1 MISPS
6 SVLVLILVPIV
17 IEFNPCPD
25 RRPDLC
31 RFLSSSAQAVEVLAE
46 EDPALRATL
55 RSELLRASDA
65 TTRARLWRAW
75 ARARWAV
82 LPGFGEADAAALH
95 GSFGDPDVVIAWD
108 RAMDRHGPGLVR
120 AAAELSHSPGLAD
133 TAARA
138 LARMAARYSA
148 EELAPALGEAVSAGG
163 DAAVYRGLLR
173 AAGDVAADAIALHRL
188 ADTSARCGW
197 ADEARAL
204 ARGGFRR
211 FGGAE
216 FAGVARGTLDDAA
229 AAESFWR
236 EFDRL
241 GRDRSSQVSGRDWLF
256 FLHVA
261 QGAGAAARVAGRVPA
276 ADGHRW
282 APDDLRQAVELL
294 LEMDLAGDA
303 MRLIEGLESP
313 GALYLRARIARAAP
327 GVGLDPVALRRRA
340 IETAARAR
348 DDAEG
353 EVWRLAEWMEAGD
366 DAPEDAWTALLEL
379 AGPDSAPAANAAL
392 RLAQLREREERWDEA
407 LALYDRALRVARQP
421 GGAVWIRTDD
431 GRRGDGRA
439 WLEERIRNL
448 RQRMQSGPPPAE

>member
-17 IEFNPCPD
+17 VEFNPCPD

-31 RFLSSSAQAVEVLAE
+31 RFLSSSVRAGETVVK
-46 EDPALRATL
+46 EDPALRAPL

-75 ARARWAV
+75 SRARWAV
-82 LPGFGEADAAALH
+82 LPGFGADDAAALH

-108 RAMDRHGPGLVR
+108 RVMDRFGPDLVR
-120 AAAELSHSPGLAD
+120 VAAELSHSPGQAT

-148 EELAPALGEAVSAGG
+148 EELAPALGEAVSAG
-163 DAAVYRGLLR
+163 DAAVYRGLLW

-188 ADTSARCGW
+188 ADTAARCGW
-197 ADEARAL
+197 ADEARSL
-204 ARGGFRR
+204 AREGFRR
-211 FGGAE
+211 FGGEE
-216 FAGVARGTLDDAA
+216 FAAIACAILESSAGEAA
-229 AAESFWR
+229 FWAA
-236 EFDRL
+236 FDRL
-241 GRDRSSQVSGRDWLF
+241 GHDASSQVTGRDWLF

-261 QGAGAAARVAGRVPA
+261 QGAGASARVAGRVPA

-303 MRLIEGLESP
+303 ARLIEGLESP

-327 GVGLDPVALRRRA
+327 AVGLDPAALRRRA
-340 IETAARAR
+340 IETAVRAR

-353 EVWRLAEWMEAGD
+353 EVWRLAEWMEAAN
-366 DAPEDAWTALLEL
+366 DAPEEAWMALLDL

-392 RLAQLREREERWDEA
+392 RLAQLREREERWTEA
-407 LALYDRALRVARQP
+407 LTLYDRALRVARQP

-439 WLEERIRNL
+439 WLEERIRIL
-448 RQRMQSGPPPAE
+448 RRRMQSDPAASE